1 MRTLAA
7 LAGLLLVTACHT
19 APPAGLTD
27 ADRAAIDQI
36 AADYAAANLARDWAA
51 LGGLWTEDAV
61 YLGPEV
67 PAIRGRDA
75 IVADFQSYPRP
86 SEIEVNV
93 TASDG
98 SGNWAWARGT
108 WHYVAAATEETPEV
122 TMDGSLLWVL
132 EKQPDGT
139 WLIDT
144 ECYNLDAP
152 VEMPPE
158 G

>member
-1 MRTLAA
+1 MRALLAVAVLMSLAA
-7 LAGLLLVTACHT
+7 CQT

-27 ADRAAIDQI
+27 ADRAAINQI
-36 AADYAAANLARDWAA
+36 AADYTASNLTGDWAA
-51 LGGLWTEDAV
+51 LGGLWTENAV

-67 PAIRGRDA
+67 PAIRGPDA

-86 SEIEVNV
+86 SEMEVNIS
-93 TASDG
+93 ASDG

-108 WHYVAAATEETPEV
+108 WHYVSAATEETPGV
-122 TMDGSLLWVL
+122 TMDGSVLWVL

-152 VEMPPE
+152 VEMPSE

>member
-7 LAGLLLVTACHT
+7 FSILLLVAACQT

-27 ADRAAIDQI
+27 ADRAAINGV
-36 AADYAAANLARDWAA
+36 AADYAAAGLAGDWAA
-51 LGGLWTEDAV
+51 MAGLWTEDAV
-61 YLGPEV
+61 YQVPEA
-67 PAIRGRDA
+67 PAIRGREA
-75 IVADFQSYPRP
+75 IVAAYQGGPTPTEMRTNIS
-86 SEIEVNV
+86 
-93 TASDG
+93 ASDG

-108 WHYVAAATEETPEV
+108 WRWVAPATEDMPEMRV
-122 TMDGSLLWVL
+122 EGSFLWVL
-132 EKQPDGT
+132 EKQPDGI

-152 VEMPPE
+152 RETPSE